1 LSSLLGELKEEIKFG
16 VRMLIPLNLVATY
29 RLTRM
34 LEKNLNMILKKKKL
48 EAQLIRNSSGE

>member
-34 LEKNLNMILKKKKL
+34 LEENLNMILKKKKL

>member
-34 LEKNLNMILKKKKL
+34 LEENLNMILKKKKL
-48 EAQLIRNSSGE
+48 EAQLIRNSSGD

>member
-16 VRMLIPLNLVATY
+16 VKMLIPLNLMATY

-34 LEKNLNMILKKKKL
+34 LEENLNMILKKKKL
-48 EAQLIRNSSGE
+48 EAQLIRNSSGD

>member
-48 EAQLIRNSSGE
+48 EAQLIRNSSRE

>member
-34 LEKNLNMILKKKKL
+34 LEENLNMILKKKKL
-48 EAQLIRNSSGE
+48 EAQLIRNSSED

>member
-34 LEKNLNMILKKKKL
+34 LEENLNMILKKKKL
-48 EAQLIRNSSGE
+48 EAQLIKNSSGE

>member
-1 LSSLLGELKEEIKFG
+1 LSSLLGELKKEIKFG

-34 LEKNLNMILKKKKL
+34 LEENLNMILKKKKL
-48 EAQLIRNSSGE
+48 EAQLIRNSSGD